1 MDINIYQIFY
11 NSETREK
18 ILPGFIPLD
27 NMENPRPDWF
37 EFYVILDFLNNNK
50 LKNDAWYGFLSPKFM
65 EKTGY
70 DSNFCINTIKKY
82 GNTADV
88 ALYSVA
94 WDQLAYFLNP
104 FEQGDMWHPGLLDM
118 SQDFFRTVN
127 PQINLKNLVT
137 DATTSV
143 FSNYIVAKKIF
154 WDRWLELA
162 KIYFDYAEKTHKNI
176 TVASGSINNI
186 YPMKTFIQERL
197 ASFILSTQKFNVI
210 SIDRSFDG
218 PICGLFDGDI
228 KTRKLL
234 QACDLMKAKYRE
246 KNDLKY
252 LDMYWSIRG
261 EISRN
266 NPY

>member
-1 MDINIYQIFY
+1 MSINIYQIFY

-18 ILPGFIPLD
+18 VLPGFIPLD
-27 NMENPRPDWF
+27 NMKNPRPDWF

-50 LKNDAWYGFLSPKFM
+50 LENDSWYGFMSPKFM

-70 DSNFCINTIKKY
+70 DSNFCINTIKKH

-88 ALYSVA
+88 ALYTVA

-104 FEQGDMWHPGLLDM
+104 FEQGDVWHPGLLDM

-154 WDRWLELA
+154 WDQWLELA
-162 KIYFDYAEKTHKNI
+162 KIYFDYAEKVHKNI

-186 YPMKTFIQERL
+186 YPMKTLIQERL
-197 ASFILSTQKFNVI
+197 ASFVLSTQKFNVI

-218 PICGLFDGDI
+218 PICGLFNSDI

-252 LDMYWSIRG
+252 LDMYWSIRA
-261 EISRN
+261 EIIRN